1 MKLIVLNLQGGV
13 VYEPLIEF
21 IKKVSSEI
29 DVFCF
34 QEVMFGNKP
43 EFTPRHKARINLFS
57 ELKTLLPE
65 FIAYENISI
74 SGHFQKEPIDFGAG
88 QAIFVGNSIKVN
100 NHGGLQCYD
109 KVPELT
115 NLGGR
120 MTGNMEWIDIEIN
133 GLEVTIGNLHGLW
146 QYDTYKID
154 TPERLLQSERIK
166 KFFDSKNGKKII
178 SGDFNLIPDGKSM
191 KILEQGMINLISKF
205 NITSTRSSFY
215 TKSTIRLA
223 DYMLVSPDIKVVDFK
238 VLQDEVSDH
247 LPLYLEFE

>member
-13 VYEPLIEF
+13 VYEPLKEL
-21 IKKVSSEI
+21 IKKVSSETDI
-29 DVFCF
+29 FCF
-34 QEVMFGNKP
+34 QEVMFGDKP
-43 EFTPRHKARINLFS
+43 DFTPRHKARINLYS
-57 ELKTLLPE
+57 ELKALLPE
-65 FIAYENISI
+65 FTSYENISI

-88 QAIFVGNSIKVN
+88 QAIFVRKSIAVK

-120 MTGNMEWIDIEIN
+120 MTGNMQWIDLKIGGQQVI
-133 GLEVTIGNLHGLW
+133 IGNLHGLW
-146 QYDTYKID
+146 QKGTLKID
-154 TPERLLQSERIK
+154 TPERFLQSDRIK

-178 SGDFNLIPDGKSM
+178 CGDFNIIPDGKSM
-191 KILEQGMINLISKF
+191 EILEQGMVNLITKY

-215 TKSTIRLA
+215 LKSSIKLA
-223 DYMLVSPDIKVVDFK
+223 DYILVSPDIKVVDFK
-238 VLQDEVSDH
+238 VLPDEVSDH